1 MKGLFK
7 RKWFL
12 AIFTFILVIV
22 MLAIG
27 LGVYLCLP
35 RYKIIQADRQL
46 AWGNQPSTF
55 IMSPAKI
62 EVTNLHW
69 GFPLTIPVKIINSA
83 GDMEYK
89 VKFENPAAF
98 DKGYTNA
105 DGNNDYIYSWDKDSI
120 IVSNNTTEVVN
131 IRVKKNQLFS
141 GETGIEKGIA
151 ISQSSSGSQ
160 INVNFSY
167 VFEIL
172 IGGSK

>member
-1 MKGLFK
+1 MIKKYWWIGL
-7 RKWFL
+7 
-12 AIFTFILVIV
+12 IIV

-55 IMSPAKI
+55 IMSPAKVEI
-62 EVTNLHW
+62 TNLHW
-69 GFPLTIPVKIINSA
+69 GFSLTIPIKIINSA

-98 DKGYTNA
+98 DKGYISA
-105 DGNNDYIYSWDKDSI
+105 DGNNDYTYSWDKNN
-120 IVSNNTTEVVN
+120 IVVPNNTTGVIN
-131 IRVKKNQLFS
+131 ITVKKNKLFG
-141 GETGIEKGIA
+141 GEIGIEKGIA
-151 ISQSSSGSQ
+151 ISQSSSSGQ